1 MSDGTHESRG
11 WRFYVQDMI
20 EFSDKVLSYTNG
32 MDHATF
38 VADGRTYD
46 ATLRNLELIGEAAT
60 HVPRTV
66 REQHP
71 EIQWRQIIATR
82 NRVAHGY
89 LGIDEDVIWDII
101 RTDVPNLLPALR
113 NLLDSAR
120 EACE

>member
-20 EFSDKVLSYTNG
+20 EFSGKVLSYTNG